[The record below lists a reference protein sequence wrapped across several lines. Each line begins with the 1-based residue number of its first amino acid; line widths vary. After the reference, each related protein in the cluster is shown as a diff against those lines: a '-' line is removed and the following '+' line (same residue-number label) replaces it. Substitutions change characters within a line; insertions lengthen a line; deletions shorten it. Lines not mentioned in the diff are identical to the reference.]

1 MDDFKHQPDDAS
13 IAYLDAV
20 FAHIDP
26 SMPSDELLDF
36 RAEVLAATFEKL
48 LAGTFFSICDLDSAY
63 AAVSA
68 LTGPQDR
75 PVLWPDK
82 DKTPMEREI
91 YPAFRALHCTHY
103 SEMSP
108 KTRSQLPAAILAYCG
123 LDDTRGE
130 VLCGVERWKD
140 VKQAYAEFAVSKPY
154 TESEPEPDAL
164 SGFELDAQQNRK
176 SLGPAQFFF
185 MMLGFGGLATVAAL
199 WLGVV
204 FDVIDITVRP
214 WW

>member
-1 MDDFKHQPDDAS
+1 MDDLKHQTDDA
-13 IAYLDAV
+13 AVAAV
-20 FAHIDP
+20 FADINP
-26 SMPSDELLDF
+26 SIPSDEMLDF

-75 PVLWPDK
+75 PVWSDK

-140 VKQAYAEFAVSKPY
+140 VKQAYAEFAVIKPD
-154 TESEPEPDAL
+154 TESEPDAL
-164 SGFELDAQQNRK
+164 SGFELDVQQNRK